1 MTTTSTT
8 DVQARLLVI
17 LRDPPGLQWSREDL
31 IERLA
36 EQGDPA
42 SAVEVVDAVQHLIG
56 AGLAHRVNKELVAV
70 SWRGTNVAAA
80 ADPDATGALR
90 VAESTGGVGY
100 AEPVNSPDLLR
111 GGAENLPERLEPIS
125 AAGD

>member
-36 EQGDPA
+36 EQGEPA

-56 AGLAHRVNKELVAV
+56 ERLAHRCNKELVALAP
-70 SWRGTNVAAA
+70 RGMHGAAA
-80 ADPDATGALR
+80 AEPGATGALR
-90 VAESTGGVGY
+90 VADSVSGVGV
-100 AEPVNSPDLLR
+100 AEPLNSPDHLR
-111 GGAENLPERLEPIS
+111 GGAENLPDRLVPIGS
-125 AAGD
+125 G